1 MRALVYRKLNALGYS
16 IGKNLKL
23 RGLEAIGL
31 KNQHGDALILVSS
44 VFYGPSWVQIYKSLE
59 NQVPPPTLLSLGKTP
74 SVIIQDTEKAQEI
87 LASLYVNASSSR
99 RKQVHLDGVG
109 FVELD
114 SRAKPDPKILIL
126 PLVSIVCVVAL
137 GLFWGGDRKTSEK
150 LTTTL
155 TPNECIVDANSSEFD
170 AWLSDSL
177 GTFSEPSPGEEIQ
190 KSTPKGQLQIVVD
203 GLIGS
208 AAKVSGAAVCTD
220 GRQREINHRID
231 ISGTGAVLELGQ

>member
-1 MRALVYRKLNALGYS
+1 
-16 IGKNLKL
+16 
-23 RGLEAIGL
+23 
-31 KNQHGDALILVSS
+31 
-44 VFYGPSWVQIYKSLE
+44 
-59 NQVPPPTLLSLGKTP
+59 
-74 SVIIQDTEKAQEI
+74 
-87 LASLYVNASSSR
+87 
-99 RKQVHLDGVG
+99 
-109 FVELD
+109 
-114 SRAKPDPKILIL
+114 
-126 PLVSIVCVVAL
+126 VVAL